1 MMEYRVICA
10 FNDITDSNFLY
21 KVGDVYP
28 RQGTHPTD
36 NRISEL
42 LSDANMQHKP
52 LISAT
57 DQNIIKGDN
66 REEQTTPPKRKRGK
80 KNENS

>member
-1 MMEYRVICA
+1 MMKYKVISA

-28 RQGTHPTD
+28 KQGTHPTD
-36 NRISEL
+36 TRIKEL

-52 LISAT
+52 LIVTVDDSVV
-57 DQNIIKGDN
+57 DSDEKIK
-66 REEQTTPPKRKRGK
+66 ETPPKRKRGK